1 VHHAVIRFQRPL
13 STTSSSSCK
22 AATAQFLVVRMLE
35 GRSKHVPEFVKLMG
49 AGLVK
54 LEGHVEA
61 ILMIRL
67 MNRFCVARESVVNR
81 HL

>member
-22 AATAQFLVVRMLE
+22 AAIAQFVRMLE
-35 GRSKHVPEFVKLMG
+35 GRSKHVPEFVKIMG
-49 AGLVK
+49 AGFIK
-54 LEGHVEA
+54 LEGHAEA

>member
-1 VHHAVIRFQRPL
+1 
-13 STTSSSSCK
+13 
-22 AATAQFLVVRMLE
+22 MLE
-35 GRSKHVPEFVKLMG
+35 GRSKHVPEFVKIMG
-49 AGLVK
+49 AGFIK
-54 LEGHVEA
+54 LEGHAEA